1 MKKELALHFLTSIIL
16 FVVISI
22 LRNYLNLN
30 FWPLWIGALVGT
42 ILPDIDHLI
51 YVYYLRPHEL
61 TSQRIMYAAGKGQL
75 QESWHLLATT
85 RSERTNLILHTVT
98 FQILFVVLSFLVVTS
113 SSSLLGRGLVLAFL
127 LHLLVDE
134 VIDLKQNGNLLNWF
148 RQIPI
153 QLDKIQL
160 NVYLIANLA
169 IILVFGI
176 LL

>member
-16 FVVISI
+16 FVLISF
-22 LRNYLNLN
+22 LRNYLNISY
-30 FWPLWIGALVGT
+30 WPLWVGAIVGT
-42 ILPDIDHLI
+42 ILPDIDHII

-75 QESWHLLATT
+75 LASWHLLAST

-113 SSSLLGRGLVLAFL
+113 SPSLLGRGLVLAFL

-134 VIDLKQNGNLLNWF
+134 VLDLKQNGNLLNWF

-153 QLDKIQL
+153 QLDSIQL
-160 NVYLIANLA
+160 NIYLIANLA
-169 IILVFGI
+169 AILIFGI